1 MPNMMSLVEMIKLY
15 WPGLAAVEIEK
26 HFHYSDGL
34 AEQHEQEVFI
44 QDPMHIICTRIT
56 RF

>member
-1 MPNMMSLVEMIKLY
+1 MIKLY
-15 WPGLAAVEIEK
+15 WPGLASVEIEK

-34 AEQHEQEVFI
+34 AEQHENEVFI